1 MHGIVR
7 SNMKPIK
14 LRTSILASF
23 LFLVALLSISMS
35 VLGFSVVKTY
45 IMGEAQKQVNQNLK
59 AIPSVYEKQIEKMA
73 TAFTLARPDTSL
85 EDLKK
90 ILGLDYLYQI
100 TPVDANKSH
109 SEIVQKAVATH
120 RPAGGKRILGK
131 EELLSMGKEYFEK
144 ALIEIKTTPKAH
156 PHPDRWLEKAIGLEY
171 ARPFVGP
178 GGEITGVLYGGK
190 IFNKNFQLV
199 DEISDTIFE
208 KKLYQGKPVGTVT
221 IFLDDTRVTTNVLND
236 RGERAIGTI
245 VSDSVYKKVVEKGE
259 KWQDRAFVVTDW
271 YLTAYEPIKN
281 IQDKIIGI
289 RYVGILEKPFVELQR
304 NLFLAILAIIT
315 CITLIAIVLSVV
327 FSRFLTNSFL
337 DMLHSI
343 RRLAHGDLQSKAQV
357 HTTIKEIGQLTES
370 FNQMADRLQERELRL
385 KITNEQLAALN
396 KSYLDMIGFVSHE
409 LKGILGSI
417 VMNVYSVKDGYLGEL
432 NAAQKKAIDAAARSL
447 DHFESMVKNYLDL
460 SRIEKGEL
468 EARKEKILFKEAILH
483 PAIQHF
489 EKQKQE
495 KNMNLEDHVPSG
507 VELAVDK
514 SLLGIVCNNLLG
526 NAIKYGKQGGK
537 IVVTAQDRPDDVEF
551 RFFNEGCP
559 VPAEKKEHLFK
570 RFSRLPGSEHIKGT
584 GLGLFIIK
592 EIIEKHG
599 GKVWVEP
606 QTDGNVFAFTLPKA

>member
-1 MHGIVR
+1 
-7 SNMKPIK
+7 MKAIK

-35 VLGFSVVKTY
+35 VLGFYVVKTY

-73 TAFTLARPDTSL
+73 TAFALVRSDTSL
-85 EDLKK
+85 EELKK
-90 ILGLDYLYQI
+90 MLGLDYLYQI
-100 TPVDANKSH
+100 TLADAVQSH
-109 SEIVQKAVATH
+109 SEIVQKAIAT
-120 RPAGGKRILGK
+120 RQPSGGKRILEKG
-131 EELLSMGKEYFEK
+131 ELLAMGKEYFEK
-144 ALIEIKTTPKAH
+144 VLIEIQSTPQAH

-171 ARPFVGP
+171 AKPLLNP
-178 GGEITGVLYGGK
+178 HGEIAGVLFGGK

-199 DEISDTIFE
+199 DEVSDTVFE
-208 KKLYQGKPVGTVT
+208 KKLFRGKPVGTVT
-221 IFLDDTRVTTNVLND
+221 IFLDDTRVATNVLND

-337 DMLHSI
+337 DMFHSI
-343 RRLAHGDLQSKAQV
+343 GRLARGDLRSKVRV
-357 HTTIKEIGQLTES
+357 HTTIQEIGQLTES
-370 FNQMADRLQERELRL
+370 FNQMAEKLQERELRL

-432 NAAQKKAIDAAARSL
+432 NAAQKKAINAAARSL

-468 EARKEKILFKEAILH
+468 EVRKEKVLFREAILQ

-489 EKQKQE
+489 EKQRQE
-495 KNMNLEDHVPSG
+495 RGMNLEDRVPAG
-507 VELAVDK
+507 IELAADK

-526 NAIKYGKQGGK
+526 NALKYGKQGGR
-537 IVVTAQDRPDDVEF
+537 VVIAAEDKPDRVEL

-559 VPAEKKEHLFK
+559 IPEKQKEHLFR
-570 RFSRLPGSEHIKGT
+570 RFSRLPGSEHTKGT

-599 GKVWVEP
+599 GKVGIET
-606 QTDGNVFAFTLPKA
+606 QTDGNVFTFTLPKT